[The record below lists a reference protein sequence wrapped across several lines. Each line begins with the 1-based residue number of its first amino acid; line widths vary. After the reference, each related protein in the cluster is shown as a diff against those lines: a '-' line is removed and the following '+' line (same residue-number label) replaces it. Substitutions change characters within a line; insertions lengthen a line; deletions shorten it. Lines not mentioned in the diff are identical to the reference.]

1 MAGFDGVHQGVAI
14 KVPPYEYGHPQDL
27 LEEVIDSGETPLFVA
42 LDGVTDPRNLGAIMR
57 SAAAFGSQGV
67 IVPQR
72 RSAGV
77 NSAAWKTSAGA
88 AARIPVVIAPN
99 LTTTLKEFKKQG
111 VFVLGLDGG
120 GDIELPSLQLADRP
134 VVIVVG
140 SEGKGLSRLVT
151 ETCDQV
157 VSIPISSATES
168 LNAGI
173 AASVALYQV
182 ATIRAAQE

>member
-1 MAGFDGVHQGVAI
+1 
-14 KVPPYEYGHPQDL
+14 
-27 LEEVIDSGETPLFVA
+27 
-42 LDGVTDPRNLGAIMR
+42 MR

-120 GDIELPSLQLADRP
+120 ETSRCQRCSWPTARSSSSWARRAR
-134 VVIVVG
+134 G
-140 SEGKGLSRLVT
+140 SR
-151 ETCDQV
+151 
-157 VSIPISSATES
+157 VS
-168 LNAGI
+168 
-173 AASVALYQV
+173 
-182 ATIRAAQE
+182 